1 MIGIFKS
8 KVVSKEPEK
17 EAPPSVSE
25 QVKTLLLDL
34 ASNLQSRS
42 SEAQKI
48 SYLTP
53 AILRIIKLHEDSG
66 DLIQAKAKQRM
77 VMNVFHRST
86 DQPTA
91 PLQITHFANSSAY
104 DFFVEQVLTGH
115 IFERGNFYQ
124 PDREEASG
132 RFREALRTYVE
143 NSFNNLLVASSGT
156 PYSIESRLNSIGDCL
171 ALSTT
176 PPAHHHM
183 LFHLIRAPDFNPQ
196 FFKAEHRDSLVN
208 CLRGLREGY
217 RALRAVFEEDCD
229 YFVRSESKAINELL
243 KQGASGLQMQSLAA
257 ELNQSWVALASQ
269 AREHLANP
277 YIWIESSPCTGGGAT
292 VSQGEI
298 ALVDINK
305 SKYGLR
311 TFGAQNCVILAVLIY
326 KDQRLS
332 NIALAH
338 IDPNACPKSISKMIE
353 ALNKIGQAKFAVV
366 GGGLFNSFRI
376 SQLLEDS
383 KSDFKTFL
391 PPPTESRYSA
401 LHSLSAELS
410 NDGKLKVYSDPA
422 SARDRKKSII
432 ASDYQR
438 LWDLDRSLC
447 WLAD

>member
-8 KVVSKEPEK
+8 KVVPKEPLK

-25 QVKTLLLDL
+25 QVETLLFDL
-34 ASNLQSRS
+34 ASSFRAGS
-42 SEAQKI
+42 AEAQKI

-66 DLIQAKAKQRM
+66 DTGQAIAKQRM
-77 VMNVFHRST
+77 VKSIFHRAT
-86 DQPTA
+86 DHSSA
-91 PLQITHFANSSAY
+91 PLQTEFLVKSTAY
-104 DFFVEQVLTGH
+104 DFFVDQLLTGH
-115 IFERGNFYQ
+115 LFSTQHSSQ
-124 PDREEASG
+124 PDIATASG
-132 RFREALRTYVE
+132 QFQDALKTYIE
-143 NSFNNLLVASSGT
+143 GSFNNLLVAFSES
-156 PYSIESRLNSIGDCL
+156 PYPIESRLNAIADFI
-171 ALSTT
+171 ALSKA

-196 FFKAEHRDSLVN
+196 FFKEEHHSLLLG

-217 RALRAVFEEDCD
+217 RALRSVFEEDCD
-229 YFVRSESKAINELL
+229 YLIRSQSKSINDLL
-243 KQGASGLQMQSLAA
+243 EQGTSSLQIQSLAS
-257 ELNQSWVALASQ
+257 ELGQSWKELASK

-298 ALVDINK
+298 ALVDISK

-326 KDQRLS
+326 NDQRLS

-338 IDPNACPKSISKMIE
+338 IDPHACPKSISKMIGT
-353 ALNKIGQAKFAVV
+353 LNKIGQAKFAVV

-376 SQLLEDS
+376 SQLLKDS
-383 KSDFKTFL
+383 QSDFKTFL
-391 PPPTESRYSA
+391 SPPSKSRYSDP
-401 LHSLSAELS
+401 HSLTAELS
-410 NDGKLKVYSDPA
+410 NDGKLKVYSDPP
-422 SARDRKKSII
+422 SARDRRRSII
-432 ASDYQR
+432 ANDYQR
-438 LWDLDRSLC
+438 LWDVDRSIC